1 MAPVRHHAPGPLAI
15 LLLTLAALAAW
26 ASVPAQAAPAA
37 PRSPVER
44 ASVLVEQER
53 FPEAER
59 ALRRILESRPGDTEA
74 IYYLGRVYLETDRL
88 SLAVDYMER
97 MADRHEGSSRIHQGL
112 GEAYAVAALE
122 ASVFRQLGLA
132 RDARSSLERAV
143 RLDPRNLEARISLF
157 EFYRHAPSVV
167 GGGMDRARRQLEQIR
182 RLDPARGHELSGHLL
197 RDEGDEQ
204 GAIAAYRKALAV
216 DPASARVR
224 LSLVLA
230 LIETRRFGEAFEV
243 IDGMLERDPD
253 HMSALYQLGRNA
265 ALSGKRLDEGERAL
279 RRYLRER
286 PLRSQPSH
294 AWAHYRL
301 GMIQKRQGE
310 LATARYSLRRALS
323 MDPDL
328 EGARKALSELDS

>member
-1 MAPVRHHAPGPLAI
+1 MLVVRSLALA
-15 LLLTLAALAAW
+15 LLLSVT
-26 ASVPAQAAPAA
+26 VPATAAPASA
-37 PRSPVER
+37 VER
-44 ASVLVEQER
+44 ASALVEEER

-88 SLAVDYMER
+88 SRAVDFLETMAER
-97 MADRHEGSSRIHQGL
+97 HAGSSRIHQGL
-112 GEAYAVAALE
+112 GEAYAVAALQ

-132 RDARSSLERAV
+132 RDARGSLERAV
-143 RLDPRNLEARISLF
+143 RLDPRNVEARISLF

-167 GGGMDRARRQLEQIR
+167 GGGMDRARGQLEQIR

-197 RDEGDEQ
+197 RDEGDEES
-204 GAIAAYRKALAV
+204 AIAAYRRALAI
-216 DPASARVR
+216 DPASSRIR

-230 LIETRRFGEAFEV
+230 LIESRRFGEAFEA
-243 IDGMLERDPD
+243 IDAILERHPD
-253 HMSALYQLGRNA
+253 HTSALYQLGRNA

-279 RRYLRER
+279 RKYLGQR
-286 PLRSQPSH
+286 PLRNQPSH

-310 LATARYSLRRALS
+310 LATARYSLRRAISL
-323 MDPDL
+323 DPEL
-328 EGARKALSELDS
+328 EGAREVLSELDS